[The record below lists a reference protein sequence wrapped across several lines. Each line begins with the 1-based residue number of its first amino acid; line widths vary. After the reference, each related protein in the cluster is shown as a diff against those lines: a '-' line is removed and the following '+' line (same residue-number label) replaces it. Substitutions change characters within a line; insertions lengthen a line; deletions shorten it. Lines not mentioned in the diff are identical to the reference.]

1 MGVNL
6 ALIASRGL
14 SALLFVVPQRSQA
27 MFGVL
32 VLLTLGRRFPHA
44 VQNNKPLKAMF
55 IESLDGKRHTLVTSN
70 ILADAF
76 RQQSV
81 CTDDHA

>member
-1 MGVNL
+1 
-6 ALIASRGL
+6 
-14 SALLFVVPQRSQA
+14 

-55 IESLDGKRHTLVTSN
+55 VESLDRWQKTHTCDPKDCCKCV
-70 ILADAF
+70 
-76 RQQSV
+76 
-81 CTDDHA
+81 